1 MHVYAQACLQS
12 CLSVRG
18 VEEASKHTTFEEAI
32 RHTSNQHSQDTSKQ
46 HSKKQSITQTTNI
59 SKKQA
64 ITQATNIRKK
74 QHTTCANP
82 SELNK
87 QYSQPTSE
95 ESSKHTSTMCN
106 LGEAVYPKLLRNRSV
121 TKQMQAKLLV
131 TRSHQWSDTI
141 PSIEI
146 PIRPISLNHLL
157 TSSSIVPRK
166 GLLFHR
172 PA

>member
-1 MHVYAQACLQS
+1 MHVYAQACLQAW
-12 CLSVRG
+12 LSVRG
-18 VEEASKHTTFEEAI
+18 VEEASKHTTFEEAS
-32 RHTSNQHSQDTSKQ
+32 RHTSNQHLQDTSKQ
-46 HSKKQSITQTTNI
+46 HSKKQSITQT
-59 SKKQA
+59 
-64 ITQATNIRKK
+64 TNIRKK

-106 LGEAVYPKLLRNRSV
+106 LGEAVYPKLLRSRSV
-121 TKQMQAKLLV
+121 AKQMQAKLLV